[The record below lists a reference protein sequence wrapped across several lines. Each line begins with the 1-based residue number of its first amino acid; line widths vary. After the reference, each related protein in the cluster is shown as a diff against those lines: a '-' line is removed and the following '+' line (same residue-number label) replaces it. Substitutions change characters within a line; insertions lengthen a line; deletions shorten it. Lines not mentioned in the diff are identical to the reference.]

1 MSELIAQLLVYIK
14 GIWKYR
20 WVSVATAWIVAIAGW
35 FFVYQMPDNYQA
47 SARIYVDTQSILRP
61 LMAGM
66 TVSPNPDQQITIM
79 SRTLISRPNVER
91 IIRMV
96 DLDIKITD
104 DSAREKLVTTLMKDI
119 KLSTTGSDNIFMIS
133 YDNKDPRLAKDIVQS
148 LLTIFVEG
156 GLEGKK
162 QDSAS
167 ALRFIDQQIAAYEER
182 LVAAEAALTAFKQK
196 NIGFLP
202 GQGGDYY
209 SQLVSAAEELEKAK
223 LALLEAE
230 QARDAVKRQIT
241 GDEPMLLFEVGE
253 VSPHSIVN
261 PEIDSRIQALNTN
274 LDNLM
279 LNFTDQHPDVVATK
293 RLITQLEE
301 RKVEEAKLAGT
312 VNSRGRNYD
321 PMMQQLNIALA
332 ESEAQVASMRARV
345 TEYEA
350 RFERLKSMS
359 NTVPAVEVEMQQL
372 NRDYNVN
379 KANYEKLLERRASA
393 EISGELTSTSG
404 LMSFRIVDPPTVP
417 ETPSGPDRKK
427 FFTLVLIGALVGGI
441 GFAFIISQ
449 IRPTFHSQSTLREL
463 TGLPILGTIPMVWT
477 EQQKSKDKRKVY
489 AFGISLLMLVACY
502 VVLMIYVKPHGMM
515 AAVS

>member
-20 WVSVATAWIVAIAGW
+20 WASVATAWTVAIAGW

-167 ALRFIDQQIAAYEER
+167 ALRFIDQQIAAYEEK

-209 SQLVSAAEELEKAK
+209 SQLVSAAEELEKAR
-223 LALLEAE
+223 LTLLEAE
-230 QARDAVKRQIT
+230 QARDAVKKQIT
-241 GDEPMLLFEVGE
+241 GDEPVLLFEVGE
-253 VSPHSIVN
+253 VSPQSIVN

-312 VNSRGRNYD
+312 VNNRGRNYD

-332 ESEAQVASMRARV
+332 ESEAQVASMKARV
-345 TEYEA
+345 AEYEA

-417 ETPSGPDRKK
+417 EAPSGPDRKK
-427 FFTLVLIGALVGGI
+427 FFTLVLIGALAGGI

-477 EQQKSKDKRKVY
+477 EQQKLKDKRKIY
-489 AFGISLLMLVACY
+489 AFGISLLMLMACY
-502 VVLMIYVKPHGMM
+502 VVLMIYVKPHGMT
-515 AAVS
+515 AA

>member
-20 WVSVATAWIVAIAGW
+20 WASVATAWTVAIAGW

-167 ALRFIDQQIAAYEER
+167 ALRFIDQQIAAYEEK

-202 GQGGDYY
+202 GQGG
-209 SQLVSAAEELEKAK
+209 
-223 LALLEAE
+223 
-230 QARDAVKRQIT
+230 IT
-241 GDEPMLLFEVGE
+241 
-253 VSPHSIVN
+253 
-261 PEIDSRIQALNTN
+261 
-274 LDNLM
+274 
-279 LNFTDQHPDVVATK
+279 
-293 RLITQLEE
+293 
-301 RKVEEAKLAGT
+301 T
-312 VNSRGRNYD
+312 VNWY
-321 PMMQQLNIALA
+321 
-332 ESEAQVASMRARV
+332 
-345 TEYEA
+345 
-350 RFERLKSMS
+350 RLQKSW
-359 NTVPAVEVEMQQL
+359 
-372 NRDYNVN
+372 
-379 KANYEKLLERRASA
+379 K
-393 EISGELTSTSG
+393 
-404 LMSFRIVDPPTVP
+404 
-417 ETPSGPDRKK
+417 
-427 FFTLVLIGALVGGI
+427 
-441 GFAFIISQ
+441 
-449 IRPTFHSQSTLREL
+449 RP
-463 TGLPILGTIPMVWT
+463 GLPCLRLSRHVM
-477 EQQKSKDKRKVY
+477 QSRNR
-489 AFGISLLMLVACY
+489 
-502 VVLMIYVKPHGMM
+502 
-515 AAVS
+515 

>member
-1 MSELIAQLLVYIK
+1 MSDLIAQVLVYIK

-20 WVSVATAWIVAIAGW
+20 WVSVGSAWIIAVAGW
-35 FFVYQMPDNYQA
+35 FFVYKMPDNYQA

-91 IIRMV
+91 IVRMV
-96 DLDIKITD
+96 DLDIKIAD
-104 DSAREKLVTTLMKDI
+104 DSAKEKLVTSLMNDI
-119 KLSTTGSDNIFMIS
+119 KLKTTGSDNIFMIS
-133 YDNKDPRLAKDIVQS
+133 YDDKDPKLAKDIVQA

-167 ALRFIDQQIAAYEER
+167 ALRFIDQQIAAYEEK

-196 NIGFLP
+196 NLGFLP

-209 SQLVSAAEELEKAK
+209 SQLVAAAEELEKAR
-223 LALLEAE
+223 LSLLEAE
-230 QARDAVKRQIT
+230 QARDAVKKQIT
-241 GDEPMLLFEVGE
+241 GDEPMLLLEVGE
-253 VSPHSIVN
+253 ASPQSIVN
-261 PEIDSRIQALNTN
+261 PEIDARIQSLNTN

-293 RLITQLEE
+293 RLIAQLEE
-301 RKVEEAKLAGT
+301 RKVEEAKLMGP
-312 VNSRGRNYD
+312 VGKNYD
-321 PMMQQLNIALA
+321 PMMQQLNIALT
-332 ESEAQVASMRARV
+332 ESEALVASMKARV
-345 TEYEA
+345 GEYEA
-350 RFERLKSMS
+350 RYERLKSMS

-417 ETPSGPDRKK
+417 ELPSGPDRKK
-427 FFTLVLIGALVGGI
+427 FLTLVLIGALAGGVGL
-441 GFAFIISQ
+441 AFVISQ
-449 IRPTFHSQSTLREL
+449 IRPTFHSQTTLREL
-463 TGLPILGTIPMVWT
+463 TGLPILGVVPMVWT
-477 EQQKSKDKRKVY
+477 EKEKVKDKRQIY
-489 AFGISLLMLVACY
+489 IFGISLIILVACY
-502 VVLMIYVKPHGMM
+502 VVLLVYYVKPHVMQTT
-515 AAVS
+515 

>member
-1 MSELIAQLLVYIK
+1 MSDLIAQLLVYIK

-20 WVSVATAWIVAIAGW
+20 WISVVTAWVVAVAGW
-35 FFVYQMPDNYQA
+35 FFVYKLPDNYQA

-104 DSAREKLVTTLMKDI
+104 DGAREKQVTDLMKDI
-119 KLSTTGSDNIFMIS
+119 KLATTGSDNIFMIS
-133 YDNKDPRLAKDIVQS
+133 YANKDPKLAKEIVQS

-167 ALRFIDQQIAAYEER
+167 ALRFIDQQIAAYEEK

-209 SQLVSAAEELEKAK
+209 SQLVSAAEELEKAR
-223 LALLEAE
+223 LGLLEAE

-241 GDEPMLLFEVGE
+241 GDDPLLLLEVGE
-253 VSPHSIVN
+253 VSPQSIVN

-279 LNFTDQHPDVVATK
+279 LSFTDQHPDVVSTK
-293 RLITQLEE
+293 RLIAQLEE

-312 VNSRGRNYD
+312 VNNRGKNYD
-321 PMMQQLNIALA
+321 PMMQQLNIAMA
-332 ESEAQVASMRARV
+332 ESEAQVASMKARAA
-345 TEYEA
+345 EYEA

-417 ETPSGPDRKK
+417 DTPSGPDRKK
-427 FFTLVLIGALVGGI
+427 FFSFVLIGALAGGVGL
-441 GFAFIISQ
+441 AFIISQ
-449 IRPTFHSQSTLREL
+449 IRPIFHSQGTLREL
-463 TGLPILGTIPMVWT
+463 TGLPILGVVPMIWT
-477 EQQKSKDKRKVY
+477 EQEKMKNKRQIY
-489 AFGISLLMLVACY
+489 IFGFALLMLIACY
-502 VVLMIYVKPHGMM
+502 MVLMLYIKTGVAP
-515 AAVS
+515 AI